1 MTIDFTKIKV
11 KDITGEIRELDLSKE
26 LGNVIFQ
33 TTKDLGEL
41 EIARAIYLQGHI
53 DADQKT
59 VEMIIGYIED
69 NFVAFVKEALIP
81 ILQRCLN

>member
-26 LGNVIFQ
+26 LGNVIFNI
-33 TTKDLGEL
+33 TKDLGEL
-41 EIARAIYLQGHI
+41 EIARTIYQQGYI
-53 DADQKT
+53 DADKKT
-59 VEMIIGYIED
+59 VEMIKGYVED

-81 ILQRCLN
+81 ILK

>member
-26 LGNVIFQ
+26 LGNVIFNI
-33 TTKDLGEL
+33 TKDLGEL
-41 EIARAIYLQGHI
+41 EIARTIYQQGHI
-53 DADQKT
+53 DADKKT
-59 VEMIIGYIED
+59 VEMIKGYVED

-81 ILQRCLN
+81 ILK